1 MPERLRFNV
10 GARLPISLMRTPL
23 NKATTGP
30 KTQENSM
37 MATIVDEFVQKAN
50 VDAKSELE
58 FNLLDDL
65 VNGFM
70 SNPILARRAMREL
83 LFRAPGRFYG
93 ASLQVLKTGKA
104 SPGHDYLISLLLEN
118 DLLSIALADPD
129 AFSTATAVA
138 LAKNLSRMDPHLDAK
153 LMRKM
158 FREDGTCATDVDPA
172 SGYRILEVIDAVSD
186 GTRLVP
192 GLMKLLRHKDK
203 KLQSKAALLLARAH
217 HNPEWFQAQLAHA
230 DPRVKANVIEGLLHT
245 TPTPKQLES
254 LWVASSDGH
263 HRVAT
268 TALLVLVKSSY
279 PGAAEKLEQLAEHPL
294 EAFRTAAAW
303 AMAETGDSRYL
314 DTLQKLAKNDTG
326 NVRRMAIRGA
336 VSLRKNNG
344 KASDL

>member
-1 MPERLRFNV
+1 
-10 GARLPISLMRTPL
+10 
-23 NKATTGP
+23 
-30 KTQENSM
+30 

-50 VDAKSELE
+50 VDAKTELE

-70 SNPILARRAMREL
+70 TNPILARRAMREL
-83 LFRAPGRFYG
+83 LFRSPGRFYG

-104 SPGHDYLISLLLEN
+104 SPGHDYLIGLLLEN

-129 AFSTATAVA
+129 AFSTQTAVA

-153 LMRKM
+153 LMKKM
-158 FREDGTCATDVDPA
+158 FKEDGSSATDADPA

-217 HNPEWFQAQLAHA
+217 HNLDWFQLQLAHA
-230 DPRVKANVIEGLLHT
+230 DPRVRANVIEGLIHT
-245 TPTPKQLES
+245 RPTSKQMEL
-254 LWVASSDGH
+254 LWGISSDGH

-268 TALLVLVKSSY
+268 TALLVLVRNGY

-294 EAFRTAAAW
+294 DAFRTAAAW
-303 AMAETGDSRYL
+303 AMAETGDSRFL
-314 DTLQKLAKNDTG
+314 ETLQKLAKNAEGT
-326 NVRRMAIRGA
+326 VRRMAIKGA
-336 VSLRKNNG
+336 VSLRKNGG
-344 KASDL
+344 KATEV